1 MNCVSCANAHN
12 ENFCPNCGEEN
23 GTKRISLASM
33 LEDAFSF
40 VTTMDRG
47 FLFNLKALIIAPQK
61 IVTAYISG
69 QRKGIMNP
77 ISYLILTATVYLIIE
92 GLLIETNDIDGRKNL
107 PELYF
112 GRVAYSAG
120 LYIRIYFKYFWILSI
135 IPLAISTQLLF
146 RKYNFIEHLAIA
158 AFMLGQST
166 LVGLAAYLLLRANM
180 VINPLVYL
188 VILWLTYSVF
198 SSGKDKL
205 ETALTS
211 FGVIVLFIVQLC
223 LICASVGFIM
233 A

>member
-1 MNCVSCANAHN
+1 
-12 ENFCPNCGEEN
+12 
-23 GTKRISLASM
+23 
-33 LEDAFSF
+33 
-40 VTTMDRG
+40 MDRG
-47 FLFNLKALIIAPQK
+47 FLFNLKALFIAPQK

-188 VILWLTYSVF
+188 VVF